1 MNDVLP
7 LLVVPMIIF
16 MLVVA
21 PVWLVLHYRSQR
33 KMNQGLSQDEAEALV
48 KLTRQ
53 ATAMGERIKTLETI
67 LDDEMPDWRKKDKL

>member
-1 MNDVLP
+1 MNNVLP

-33 KMNQGLSQDEAEALV
+33 KMDQGLSQDEAEALV

-53 ATAMGERIKTLETI
+53 ATTMGERIKTLETI

>member
-1 MNDVLP
+1 MNEVLP
-7 LLVVPMIIF
+7 ILVVPMIIF

-21 PVWLVLHYRSQR
+21 PVWLVLHYRSQN

-53 ATAMGERIKTLETI
+53 ATAMGERIKTLEAI
-67 LDDEMPDWRKKDKL
+67 LDDEMPEWRKKDKL